1 MVTLRALD
9 GEYAVCRLPAGE
21 WPPAPAPGVYAVT
34 STADETSVV
43 CLRDHAP
50 AAAKTEPGW
59 CAYMVEGPLDFALT
73 GILAS
78 LTQPLAAAQIPVFA
92 VSTYDTD
99 YLLVRLVDRPRAEHA
114 WRASHDISR

>member
-21 WPPAPAPGVYAVT
+21 WPPASAPGLYSVT

-50 AAAKTEPGW
+50 EGAKTERGW

-78 LTQPLAAAQIPVFA
+78 LTRPLAEARVPVFA

-99 YLLVRLVDRPRAEHA
+99 YLLVRLVDRRRAENA
-114 WRASHDISR
+114 WSTSHDISR